1 MDLEIIYAK
10 TLSGEEAMHK
20 RTRVMQRNVR
30 MVLILVD
37 GQSTVADLI
46 LKTGNEKL
54 IESALR
60 ELEKAGFVEPVVEQD
75 SLWAEGKKVAQEIR
89 DAAVN
94 KARKL
99 SSPGAKDAPR
109 AVEPSLSDT
118 SISLHSAFASSKGTS
133 SISAFSVAPIPPLQ
147 FGTTLGGQLS
157 SVFSQQE
164 EKGIAEDHS
173 ARADDSKPRLLERV
187 KAVLSSGKP
196 KGDESLPIK
205 PIRRGQRN
213 SMRWPTI
220 IMSLVFGLLGF
231 ALLIVFAFPFDRYLP
246 EVEAAFA
253 KASGQRVKIA
263 SMRVDV
269 YPKLGLFLGDVRVG
283 REDHELRVSSIGLR
297 PVIGSLFAKKTSFRR
312 VELSG
317 LALSAE
323 SIMAVNDI
331 FAALANPAKGVG
343 LESVVLDQV
352 EVMFGG
358 LGLSG
363 MQGEVRLGADRY
375 FQSLSL
381 NLPDRSLS
389 LELKPH
395 GKTLDIVLAGAG
407 WRPSEGSPFLFTS
420 VDMKGRIEK
429 GALFVDDI
437 ELRFS
442 EGVIRG
448 VAVLASDK
456 QRHVSGKASFE
467 RINAARLGEVLGIGP
482 QFTGEI
488 AGTISYS
495 ASSDSWSD
503 LFSTIVADGEFA
515 VRRGSV
521 QGVDLTEAVR
531 RVSATPV
538 EGGKTVFEQLSGKLR
553 LTPSAYLFSGL
564 VLDSGLMQAIG
575 AVEVGKDL
583 RINGKMEL
591 QMKGSVNQMRVPV
604 TINGPLKTPTVQ
616 VKK

>member
-1 MDLEIIYAK
+1 
-10 TLSGEEAMHK
+10 
-20 RTRVMQRNVR
+20 
-30 MVLILVD
+30 
-37 GQSTVADLI
+37 
-46 LKTGNEKL
+46 
-54 IESALR
+54 
-60 ELEKAGFVEPVVEQD
+60 
-75 SLWAEGKKVAQEIR
+75 
-89 DAAVN
+89 
-94 KARKL
+94 
-99 SSPGAKDAPR
+99 
-109 AVEPSLSDT
+109 
-118 SISLHSAFASSKGTS
+118 
-133 SISAFSVAPIPPLQ
+133 
-147 FGTTLGGQLS
+147 
-157 SVFSQQE
+157 
-164 EKGIAEDHS
+164 
-173 ARADDSKPRLLERV
+173 
-187 KAVLSSGKP
+187 
-196 KGDESLPIK
+196 
-205 PIRRGQRN
+205 
-213 SMRWPTI
+213 
-220 IMSLVFGLLGF
+220 
-231 ALLIVFAFPFDRYLP
+231 
-246 EVEAAFA
+246 
-253 KASGQRVKIA
+253 
-263 SMRVDV
+263 
-269 YPKLGLFLGDVRVG
+269 
-283 REDHELRVSSIGLR
+283 
-297 PVIGSLFAKKTSFRR
+297 
-312 VELSG
+312 
-317 LALSAE
+317 
-323 SIMAVNDI
+323 
-331 FAALANPAKGVG
+331 
-343 LESVVLDQV
+343 
-352 EVMFGG
+352 
-358 LGLSG
+358 
-363 MQGEVRLGADRY
+363 
-375 FQSLSL
+375 
-381 NLPDRSLS
+381 
-389 LELKPH
+389 
-395 GKTLDIVLAGAG
+395 
-407 WRPSEGSPFLFTS
+407 
-420 VDMKGRIEK
+420 MKGRIEK

-521 QGVDLTEAVR
+521 QGIDLTEAVR

>member
-1 MDLEIIYAK
+1 M
-10 TLSGEEAMHK
+10 
-20 RTRVMQRNVR
+20 
-30 MVLILVD
+30 
-37 GQSTVADLI
+37 
-46 LKTGNEKL
+46 
-54 IESALR
+54 
-60 ELEKAGFVEPVVEQD
+60 
-75 SLWAEGKKVAQEIR
+75 
-89 DAAVN
+89 
-94 KARKL
+94 
-99 SSPGAKDAPR
+99 
-109 AVEPSLSDT
+109 
-118 SISLHSAFASSKGTS
+118 
-133 SISAFSVAPIPPLQ
+133 
-147 FGTTLGGQLS
+147 
-157 SVFSQQE
+157 
-164 EKGIAEDHS
+164 
-173 ARADDSKPRLLERV
+173 
-187 KAVLSSGKP
+187 
-196 KGDESLPIK
+196 
-205 PIRRGQRN
+205 
-213 SMRWPTI
+213 
-220 IMSLVFGLLGF
+220 
-231 ALLIVFAFPFDRYLP
+231 
-246 EVEAAFA
+246 
-253 KASGQRVKIA
+253 
-263 SMRVDV
+263 
-269 YPKLGLFLGDVRVG
+269 
-283 REDHELRVSSIGLR
+283 
-297 PVIGSLFAKKTSFRR
+297 
-312 VELSG
+312 
-317 LALSAE
+317 
-323 SIMAVNDI
+323 
-331 FAALANPAKGVG
+331 
-343 LESVVLDQV
+343 
-352 EVMFGG
+352 
-358 LGLSG
+358 
-363 MQGEVRLGADRY
+363 
-375 FQSLSL
+375 
-381 NLPDRSLS
+381 
-389 LELKPH
+389 
-395 GKTLDIVLAGAG
+395 AGAG

-521 QGVDLTEAVR
+521 QGIDLTEAVR

-583 RINGKMEL
+583 KMNGKMEL

>member
-10 TLSGEEAMHK
+10 TVSGEEAMHK
-20 RTRVMQRNVR
+20 RIRVMQRNVR

-94 KARKL
+94 KARKF
-99 SSPGAKDAPR
+99 SSSGAKEAPN
-109 AVEPSLSDT
+109 ALEPSLSDT
-118 SISLHSAFASSKGTS
+118 SISLHSAFASSKAAS
-133 SISAFSVAPIPPLQ
+133 SISALSVAPIPPLQ

-164 EKGIAEDHS
+164 EKGSPEGHS
-173 ARADDSKPRLLERV
+173 ARADDLKPGLLERA
-187 KAVLSSGKP
+187 KAVFLSGKP
-196 KGDESLPIK
+196 KTDESLPIK

-213 SMRWPTI
+213 PMGWPTI
-220 IMSLVFGLLGF
+220 IMSLVFGLFGF

-246 EVEAAFA
+246 EVESAFA
-253 KASGQRVKIA
+253 KASGQRVKIT

-297 PVIGSLFAKKTSFRR
+297 PVIGSLFAGKTRFRR

-317 LALSAE
+317 LALSPE
-323 SIMAVNDI
+323 SVMEVSDV
-331 FAALANPAKGVG
+331 FVALANPATGVG
-343 LESVVLDQV
+343 FESIVLDRV

-358 LGLSG
+358 LGFSG
-363 MQGEVRLGADRY
+363 MQGEVRLGADRH

-381 NLPDRSLS
+381 NLPDRSLN

-395 GKTLDIVLAGAG
+395 GKTLDVVLEGLG

-420 VDMKGRIEK
+420 VDLKGRIEK
-429 GALFVDDI
+429 GTLAIDDM
-437 ELRFS
+437 ELRLS
-442 EGVIRG
+442 DGVIRG
-448 VAVLASDK
+448 VAVLGSDK
-456 QRHVSGKASFE
+456 QHHVSGKASFE

-495 ASSDSWSD
+495 ASSDSWSEI
-503 LFSTIVADGEFA
+503 FSTIVVDGEFA

-521 QGVDLTEAVR
+521 QGIDLAEAVR
-531 RVSATPV
+531 RVSAMPV
-538 EGGKTVFEQLSGKLR
+538 EGGKTVFEQLSGKFR
-553 LTPSAYLFSGL
+553 LTPTAYLFSGL
-564 VLDSGLMQAIG
+564 VLDSGLMQAVG
-575 AVEVGKDL
+575 AVEVSKDL
-583 RINGKMEL
+583 RMNGRMEL

-616 VKK
+616 VRK